1 MTAQSVVQV
10 TNDRFGGRT
19 VSPRRRDRGV
29 SIAVTHV
36 LTIGITTILISGLLI
51 AAGGLLEAQQ
61 DRSAEQSLETIGERL
76 SGELSSVERLAADDN
91 ESTVELTVSHPSQV
105 ASERYTVTLYD
116 NCDDAPTDAPLIA
129 GGETCLQLESDSGTT
144 VFVPVTVDVADGTS
158 TSGGSILIVYDGEND
173 EVTLEEGSR

>member
-1 MTAQSVVQV
+1 V

-19 VSPRRRDRGV
+19 VSPRRKDRGV

-76 SGELSSVERLAADDN
+76 SGELSSVERLAADDGD
-91 ESTVELTVSHPSQV
+91 STVNLTVSHPSQV
-105 ASERYTVTLYD
+105 ASEGYTVTLHEA
-116 NCDDAPTDAPLIA
+116 CDDAPLIDD
-129 GGETCLQLESDSGTT
+129 ETSCLGLESDSGTT
-144 VFVPVTVDVADGTS
+144 VFVPVTVDVDEDNDGTS
-158 TSGGSILIVYDGEND
+158 TSGGSILIVYDEDDGII
-173 EVTLEEGSR
+173 LEEGSR